1 MGRSTIPSALSE
13 LSNPSTPEAQVAALQ
28 KLKNEIVGH
37 GQRKELAVTH
47 GVVKPLAGLLR
58 AEARRGGKR
67 RRNVTNG
74 HGSGHASETRRGVEQ
89 WTTEDEL
96 RFQATLVVGSLA
108 NGGPAFVA
116 PLLAGHV
123 LPPLLEALRPS
134 ETPAKLVTTTLK
146 TLNQIVDAIAQEK
159 PWLGMSESSS
169 RSSLAFAVNES
180 IYTRLVI
187 ESLAEILAQSAGTI
201 KVNQQIESVVCLIM
215 KTCRDEYQKKMLV
228 DAGMLDLLADKLA
241 AVAAADDSIPT
252 TEARRSNREPFPRGC
267 LSELLETISAIIK
280 DSHFYTARF
289 LYSQS
294 IQQLFGWPKERST
307 ATLEGSNTSQ
317 ASSWDKL
324 IPRVH
329 TMASKSDPY
338 IKQWPALG
346 AYPSVTADSYSRLPS
361 MESLQQTSGRSV
373 ITDESETPLFIWLMY
388 VARRSEGRERLSA
401 CWLLALLK
409 KFGERWPL
417 NDPSKTTRE
426 RHFSYLIIPLV
437 EKMIEESSPT
447 SEQTKRASTL
457 SPSARDEMRFV
468 LERSPIVLAELVAG
482 NKSLQTAAVHARTL
496 PTLIQTLKKSFDIPA
511 TSSKPLWQPR
521 SSSHEVKDPTLDPA
535 SSTLGRAGL
544 SPDLL
549 HAFKYRESILL
560 ALAAIAGD
568 QDSLRKMVIE
578 MGAAT
583 HIIEALV
590 PYSESNEQ
598 SNASSVRE
606 GNPDSVLIAAC
617 KVTRSLSRSVSV
629 LRTSLIDHGVA
640 QPVFELSTHPNVKV
654 QIAATEVI
662 TNLVLDVSPMRTE
675 ILESGVLATLCEQC
689 RSANFDLRFGS
700 LWALKHLCLGLP
712 HSMKIQCL
720 DELGV
725 GWLVQVLNG
734 EPSKPAM
741 GTPNAVG
748 EQVDILNAVDEPH
761 MDVDDE
767 PSSEEDDDAM
777 TESIPSMRRH
787 QRPGSRYTSA
797 TNIRDR
803 LQQIK
808 NDEQDN
814 RLNGERDDIRIQ
826 EQALDFIRNFVSE
839 DKASGEMIDHLLK
852 TFGHSRFFEL
862 LDAKIRPKNPSLSNP
877 SSQTQASSNTP
888 SYWPSNTHRTP
899 FSSSTTPVTQPNWA
913 AYPSTE
919 LILATVYI
927 LVHLAN
933 GRPAH
938 RSLLISQT
946 TLMQHILP
954 LFTHPRRDIR
964 VACAWMLHNLVWVE
978 DHTDEAA
985 TRERAISL
993 RQLGFEEG
1001 ARVLGRDM
1009 DLDVKQRAVVSI
1021 EQFDKLL
1028 NGGLSRSGFASPS
1041 GFGGGD
1047 GGVGGLSSMG
1057 GRLGGLHGW
1066 RHDSRG

>member
-1 MGRSTIPSALSE
+1 M
-13 LSNPSTPEAQVAALQ
+13 
-28 KLKNEIVGH
+28 
-37 GQRKELAVTH
+37 
-47 GVVKPLAGLLR
+47 AG
-58 AEARRGGKR
+58 
-67 RRNVTNG
+67 N
-74 HGSGHASETRRGVEQ
+74 
-89 WTTEDEL
+89 
-96 RFQATLVVGSLA
+96 
-108 NGGPAFVA
+108 
-116 PLLAGHV
+116 V
-123 LPPLLEALRPS
+123 LPPLLDALRPG
-134 ETPAKLVTTTLK
+134 ETPSKLVTTTLR
-146 TLNQIVDAIAQEK
+146 TLNQIVGAVAQEK
-159 PWLGMSESSS
+159 PWLDTSESSP
-169 RSSLAFAVNES
+169 RSSLAYAVSES
-180 IYTRLVI
+180 IYSRSVV
-187 ESLAEILAQSAGTI
+187 ESLAEILAQSGGTI
-201 KVNQQIESVVCLIM
+201 KANQQIESAVRLILT
-215 KTCRDEYQKKMLV
+215 TCREENQRKMLV
-228 DAGMLDLLADKLA
+228 DAGILDLLADKLA
-241 AVAAADDSIPT
+241 AVAATDDAIPT
-252 TEARRSNREPFPRGC
+252 SDAKHSHREELPRSC
-267 LSELLETISAIIK
+267 LSDLLEAISAIVK

-294 IQQLFGWPKERST
+294 IQQLFGWPKERTPAFDASLPT
-307 ATLEGSNTSQ
+307 Q
-317 ASSWDKL
+317 AASWDKL
-324 IPRVH
+324 IPRVQ

-346 AYPSVTADSYSRLPS
+346 AYPSVTGESYPRLPS
-361 MESLQQTSGRSV
+361 METLQQPSGRSV
-373 ITDESETPLFIWLMY
+373 ITDESESPLFIWLMY
-388 VARRSEGRERLSA
+388 VARRGEGRERLSA

-437 EKMIEESSPT
+437 EKMIEESSLI
-447 SEQTKRASTL
+447 SEQAKKANTL
-457 SPSARDEMRFV
+457 SPAARDEQRFV
-468 LERSPIVLAELVAG
+468 LERSPVVLAELVAG

-496 PTLIQTLKKSFDIPA
+496 PTLIQILKKSFDIPT

-521 SSSHEVKDPTLDPA
+521 SSSHEVKDPSVDSA
-535 SSTLGRAGL
+535 SSTLGRSGL
-544 SPDLL
+544 SAHVL
-549 HAFKYRESILL
+549 HAFRYRESVLL

-590 PYSESNEQ
+590 PYSESNK
-598 SNASSVRE
+598 SGTASSAKD

-640 QPVFELSTHPNVKV
+640 QPVFELLTHPNVKV

-662 TNLVLDVSPMRTE
+662 TNLVLDVSPMRTVSYILKVSSQGLSNQQE
-675 ILESGVLATLCEQC
+675 ILESGVLGTLCEQC

-712 HSMKIQCL
+712 HSMKMQCL
-720 DELGV
+720 EELGV

-761 MDVDDE
+761 MDVDDD
-767 PSSEEDDDAM
+767 PSSDEDDDAM

-826 EQALDFIRNFVSE
+826 EQALDFIRNFVLE

-862 LDAKIRPKNPSLSNP
+862 LDAKIRPKNSSVSAS
-877 SSQTQASSNTP
+877 SSQSQASPSAA

-899 FSSSTTPVTQPNWA
+899 FSSSTNVPAQPNWA
-913 AYPSTE
+913 IYPATE

-946 TLMQHILP
+946 TLMQHVLP
-954 LFTHPRRDIR
+954 LFTHPRRDVR
-964 VACAWMLHNLVWVE
+964 VACAWMLHNLLWIE

-1001 ARVLGRDM
+1001 AKVLGRDM

-1021 EQFDKLL
+1021 DHFNKLL
-1028 NGGLSRSGFASPS
+1028 NEVGHSGSGFASPS
-1041 GFGGGD
+1041 GFGGE
-1047 GGVGGLSSMG
+1047 GGVGGLGGM

-1066 RHDSRG
+1066 RHDSSRG